1 MLRKFNDD
9 TRSIAVGLLG
19 ILVLAA
25 WAYVVLTQKHDPPK
39 GQPPRAISGVRAGAY
54 PQDWRRVLR
63 QILTPTDLWELNHQL
78 GRTMRGQ
85 IYFFLQTT
93 LDYKSTVETQTPHKT
108 ESGKRFWVEGQDG

>member
-39 GQPPRAISGVRAGAY
+39 GRPPRAIPEFETGAY
-54 PQDWRRVLR
+54 LEDWRRVLR
-63 QILTPTDLWELNHQL
+63 QIPTPKDLWELNQQL

-85 IYFFLQTT
+85 TYFFLQTT
-93 LDYKSTVETQTPHKT
+93 LDYKTTVETQTPHKT
-108 ESGKRFWVEGQDG
+108 ESGKRLLGRGPG